1 MEIKQILALNS
12 VIWATAMLAVAFILK
27 GETRFLE
34 ILLVLMLWRRRLQRH
49 HLAQR
54 PSVALGASGAS
65 PALRADG
72 RQGV

>member
-34 ILLVLMLWRRRLQRH
+34 ILLVLICGVVASNGIISRSDRR
-49 HLAQR
+49 
-54 PSVALGASGAS
+54 
-65 PALRADG
+65 
-72 RQGV
+72 